1 MATVNSVT
9 ARSAKSGTSYQSYAK
24 SRSSSASRTTAPA
37 KKRQEETS
45 HDTILTREVI
55 LSPDRSGTAFAT
67 FRNQLSPLFDV
78 EMPNGSDVFA
88 FGLRTVQWQL
98 PSVVIHQVWGSAVTL
113 RRSCDLIRRSPVND
127 AIFYLLEKGRVHS
140 KCEGR
145 DLDMAPGDLA
155 LLDYTR
161 PLESTAS
168 DYAHVS
174 LAFSRDVLPASL
186 RNLHGVK
193 LAADHPSTALLVA
206 HVRALV
212 TAIPHLK
219 MAVAEAAISA
229 FLTIAATAFDA
240 ASSDQALTDARLRD
254 NAIAAIKLR
263 LGDRD
268 LSPGSIASTI
278 KVSRSRLYRLFADQ
292 GGIGGLVLQLRLEAS
307 FRALMDHPRVTG
319 LIAEVAA
326 RHGFKNSSHFS
337 RAFARHFGHTPSKIL
352 RLRAKG
358 ITAEPYTQNLG
369 NDVSMGMDR

>member
-1 MATVNSVT
+1 MATVDSVT
-9 ARSAKSGTSYQSYAK
+9 ARGSKSGSFYQSFAK
-24 SRSSSASRTTAPA
+24 TPSGSARITTASA
-37 KKRQEETS
+37 MKREEETS
-45 HDTILTREVI
+45 HDIILAREVI
-55 LSPDRSGTAFAT
+55 LSPDQSGTAFTT
-67 FRNQLSPLFDV
+67 FRNQLSPLFIV
-78 EMPNGSDVFA
+78 EMPNGSDVCE

-113 RRSCDLIRRSPVND
+113 RRSRDLIRRSPVND
-127 AIFYLLEKGRVHS
+127 VIFYLLEKGRVQS

-145 DLDMAPGDLA
+145 DLDMSPGDLA

-174 LAFSRDVLPASL
+174 LALSRDVLPASL

-219 MAVAEAAISA
+219 IAVAEAAITA

-240 ASSDQALTDARLRD
+240 ARSDQALTDANLRD

-268 LSPGSIASTI
+268 LSPGSIASDI
-278 KVSRSRLYRLFADQ
+278 KVSRSRLYRLFADE
-292 GGIGGLVLQLRLEAS
+292 GGIGGLVLRLRLEAS
-307 FRALMDHPRVTG
+307 FRALIDHPRVTG

-337 RAFARHFGHTPSKIL
+337 RAFARHFGHTPSEIL

-358 ITAEPYTQNLG
+358 IVAEPYIQNLG
-369 NDVSMGMDR
+369 NAVSSGMDR